1 MMKNNEQIGV
11 GDSPGDSKYESGK
24 VYVNPYPFNEN
35 TIDQS
40 LSRQVV
46 NICLEWN
53 KVEWKE
59 LKNNIEQKIASEIYD
74 SFAIALCN
82 D

>member
-35 TIDQS
+35 SIDQS
-40 LSRQVV
+40 
-46 NICLEWN
+46 I
-53 KVEWKE
+53 
-59 LKNNIEQKIASEIYD
+59 II
-74 SFAIALCN
+74 
-82 D
+82 